1 MKRPLTRAVS
11 LYDDSE
17 KCHIYSRGRVAVWID
32 LLVVSVALL
41 PWLAQNKAKR
51 GVVEALTLAAETQAE
66 PAVLP
71 HQAPEF

>member
-1 MKRPLTRAVS
+1 MKKPLGRVVS
-11 LYDDSE
+11 LYGDSE

-41 PWLAQNKAKR
+41 PWLAQSKAKR
-51 GVVEALTLAAETQAE
+51 GAVEPLTLAAETEAE